1 LAGRPAIFCGKACGT
16 LEKSVVTAMTVKIAM
31 PLPANAARESHACP
45 ASQISVDL
53 AL

>member
-16 LEKSVVTAMTVKIAM
+16 LEKSATTVKTAM
-31 PLPANAARESHACP
+31 PCRANAARESRACR